1 MAPGARGS
9 LVLLLALAATQGR
22 ARAAERATTTSAP
35 HAKLVYFVDPEAGD
49 CPTAEAFRAAVSARA
64 GHELFG
70 EPSDLTIDVTLKRDA
85 DAASYVAILGLPGAS
100 GRATR
105 ELRSTVGCGELAT
118 AAALVVSIALD
129 PESLLRPPPPPA
141 PPPPP
146 SPPARASRTWRALIG
161 LGPRGAWG
169 ITADPALGLAF
180 SAAAVSDGVALGL
193 ELGGFLS
200 DDTPYHAGTV
210 SVLPFTMAFLPCAL
224 WSHLEACAVA
234 KLGVLR
240 GTGAGF
246 SQNDAITKLFGAG
259 GARAGYIIDAGRLRF
274 RASLEGD
281 VVAPRTSFVVSDTSV
296 YTTRGVSLSVGLDA
310 LLFF

>member
-1 MAPGARGS
+1 VAPGARGS

-22 ARAAERATTTSAP
+22 ARAETTPAP
-35 HAKLVYFVDPEAGD
+35 HTKLVYFVDPEAVD
-49 CPTAEAFRAAVSARA
+49 CPSAEAFRAAVSTRA

-70 EPSDLTIDVTLKRDA
+70 EPSDLTIDVTLRRDT
-85 DAASYVAILGLPGAS
+85 DAAAESYIATLGLPGAS

-105 ELRSTVGCGELAT
+105 ELRSTEGCGELAT
-118 AAALVVSIALD
+118 AAALIVSIALD
-129 PESLLRPPPPPA
+129 PESLLRPPPAPPQPTPA
-141 PPPPP
+141 PRVA
-146 SPPARASRTWRALIG
+146 ARASRTWRALVG

-169 ITADPALGLAF
+169 VTPDPTLGLAF

-200 DDTPYHAGTV
+200 DDAPYHTGTV

-224 WSHLEACAVA
+224 WRHVEACAVA

-246 SQNDAITKLFGAG
+246 SQNDAVTKLFGAG
-259 GARAGYIIDAGRLRF
+259 GARAGYIVDAGRLRF

-281 VVAPRTSFVVSDTSV
+281 VVAPRTSFVVNDTSV
-296 YTTRGVSLSVGLDA
+296 YTTRGVSLSAGLDA

>member
-1 MAPGARGS
+1 VAPGARGS

-22 ARAAERATTTSAP
+22 ARAEATSAP
-35 HAKLVYFVDPEAGD
+35 HAKLVYFVDPEAVD
-49 CPTAEAFRAAVSARA
+49 CPSAEVFRAAAGARA

-70 EPSDLTIDVTLKRDA
+70 EPSDVTIDVTLRRDA
-85 DAASYVAILGLPGAS
+85 DSYVATLGLPGAS
-100 GRATR
+100 GHATR
-105 ELRSTVGCGELAT
+105 ELRSTDGCGALAT
-118 AAALVVSIALD
+118 AAALIVSIALD
-129 PESLLRPPPPPA
+129 PESLLRAPPPA

-146 SPPARASRTWRALIG
+146 PAPRVPAPASRTWRALVG
-161 LGPRGAWG
+161 LGPRCAWG
-169 ITADPALGLAF
+169 VTPDPTLGLAF

-193 ELGGFLS
+193 ELGAFLS
-200 DDTPYHAGTV
+200 DDAPYHAGTV

-224 WSHLEACAVA
+224 GRHVEACAVA

-246 SQNDAITKLFGAG
+246 SQNDAVTKVFGAG
-259 GARAGYIIDAGRLRF
+259 GARAGYIVDAGRLRF

-281 VVAPRTSFVVSDTSV
+281 VVAPRTSFVVNDTSV
-296 YTTRGVSLSVGLDA
+296 YTTRGVSLSAGLDA